1 MSLTLSHCQQCLL
14 WSDIHIRGRASC
26 SVGTIGFS
34 AESVLGYAGGSV
46 MMANGVFSL
55 IFGYFDPEG
64 DSAGSEGAYETVGD
78 APSRGWGGS
87 SMASSGFSVA
97 SGVISSAAS
106 SGVQF

>member
-1 MSLTLSHCQQCLL
+1 
-14 WSDIHIRGRASC
+14 
-26 SVGTIGFS
+26 
-34 AESVLGYAGGSV
+34 

-64 DSAGSEGAYETVGD
+64 LSSEGAYETVGD